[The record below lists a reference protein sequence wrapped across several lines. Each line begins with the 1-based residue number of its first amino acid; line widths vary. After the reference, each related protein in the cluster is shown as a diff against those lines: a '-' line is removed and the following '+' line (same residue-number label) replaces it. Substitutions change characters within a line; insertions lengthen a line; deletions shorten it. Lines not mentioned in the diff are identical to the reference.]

1 VRPNPRSTPTRYGRR
16 CKPGLRYF
24 VLCSQPRL
32 TAPTS
37 AGGVTSNV
45 RPHTKAVLVLAAMP
59 GAWVALAAKPMQQIR
74 SLRDVR
80 LPERAGVSS
89 SIVMGS
95 GCAVFASA
103 SIVAIAFGLAAL
115 CARHLTHTSV
125 SA

>member
-1 VRPNPRSTPTRYGRR
+1 
-16 CKPGLRYF
+16 
-24 VLCSQPRL
+24 
-32 TAPTS
+32 
-37 AGGVTSNV
+37 
-45 RPHTKAVLVLAAMP
+45 
-59 GAWVALAAKPMQQIR
+59 VALAAKPMQQIR
-74 SLRDVR
+74 SLRDVQ
-80 LPERAGVSS
+80 LPERVGVSS